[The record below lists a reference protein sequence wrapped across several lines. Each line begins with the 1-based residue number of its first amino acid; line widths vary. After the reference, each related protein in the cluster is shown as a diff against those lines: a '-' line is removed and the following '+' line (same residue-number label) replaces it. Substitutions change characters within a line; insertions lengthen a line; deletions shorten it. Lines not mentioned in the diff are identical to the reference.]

1 MTCRTT
7 PETHILLDWIC
18 LGCFFSSTVSLS
30 KQEIISLCVANVR
43 VYNRCVK
50 SVHVKWPYFLAIYLH
65 VFLRAVMELQW
76 QVYCGFIKLLN
87 YRSDFHTAGRD
98 TLAELLGFA
107 RAEPG
112 QFNSWSDE
120 QSESRCWCSTED
132 FFWGFFFFF
141 ASNEKHFVIVCTL
154 ID

>member
-1 MTCRTT
+1 MYR
-7 PETHILLDWIC
+7 EILLWHAELHQRHTSFSIEYVWVF
-18 LGCFFSSTVSLS
+18 FFSSTVSLS

-132 FFWGFFFFF
+132 FFWGFFFFLLRMK
-141 ASNEKHFVIVCTL
+141 NIL
-154 ID
+154 